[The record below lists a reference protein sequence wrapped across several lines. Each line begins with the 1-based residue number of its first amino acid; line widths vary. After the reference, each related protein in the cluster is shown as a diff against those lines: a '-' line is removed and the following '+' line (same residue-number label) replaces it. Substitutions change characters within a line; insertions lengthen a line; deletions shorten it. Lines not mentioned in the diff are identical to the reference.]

1 MMRFNTLGPMLPW
14 MSPEKTTPIFE
25 SEIELSMVWIA
36 TNIKNRSHR
45 KLVKKEIDKVY
56 AIMGQY
62 EPQFLKF
69 VFSSLNDSYEDAYC
83 VFLENFQR
91 DAKHI
96 NEYGKLK
103 AVSVN
108 EYYFEQLFKP
118 KV

>member
-45 KLVKKEIDKVY
+45 KLVKKEVDKVY
-56 AIMGQY
+56 SIMGQY
-62 EPQFLKF
+62 EPQFVKF
-69 VFSSLNDSYEDAYC
+69 LFSPLNDSYEDAYR
-83 VFLENFQR
+83 VFLERFQEA
-91 DAKHI
+91 AKWMNSH
-96 NEYGKLK
+96 GKLK
-103 AVSVN
+103 VVSVN